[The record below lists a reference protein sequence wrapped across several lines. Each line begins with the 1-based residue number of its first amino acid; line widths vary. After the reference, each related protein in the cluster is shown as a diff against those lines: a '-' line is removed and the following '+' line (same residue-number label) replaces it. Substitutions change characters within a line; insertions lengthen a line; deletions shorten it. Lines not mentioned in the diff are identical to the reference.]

1 MQFKPD
7 KNKSS
12 AKDNKAKELKEPD
25 KVKPT
30 LKEVEERLS
39 QLAFEVENEGQ
50 NKALSVPAPG
60 QIAGAELSGKSLQPT
75 TKEGQVAAVKNTHI
89 NLYLFWGMVIFSIL
103 FANAPY
109 VGWLLM
115 PVNQFVVTVH
125 EMSHAVVTWLTGGA
139 VLGMTTVP
147 DGAGHGGLTH
157 SLGGIALFVNQAGY
171 LGTTFFGCLLIYLSQ
186 FPRLSRHLLTFMG
199 GAMIL
204 GALFFTLPGLI
215 NPGWFV
221 QSVMSLVI
229 EVLMGVAFIFAGRKL
244 KPALANLMILFLA
257 VQTALNSLELIW
269 ILVPHALGLSGSG
282 FTDATSL
289 AQVTMI
295 PAIFWSLS
303 WMFTSIVCLCLTL
316 RFTYGAFLFKGV
328 SKITT
333 AYVKPKKN

>member
-7 KNKSS
+7 KNKNS
-12 AKDNKAKELKEPD
+12 AGDNKAKGLKEPE

-39 QLAFEVENEGQ
+39 QLAAEVDNESQ
-50 NKALSVPAPG
+50 STALPSTVKSALAPD
-60 QIAGAELSGKSLQPT
+60 
-75 TKEGQVAAVKNTHI
+75 TKESQVAAVKNIHI
-89 NLYLFWGMVIFSIL
+89 NLYLFWGMVIFTVL

-109 VGWLLM
+109 INWLIM
-115 PVNQFVVTVH
+115 PVNQFVVTIH

-157 SLGGIALFVNQAGY
+157 SLGGMALFVDQAGY

-204 GALFFTLPGLI
+204 GALCFTLPGLI

-221 QSVMSLVI
+221 QSALSLVI
-229 EVLMGVAFIFAGRKL
+229 EVLMGLAFILAGRKL
-244 KPALANLMILFLA
+244 KPAFANLMILFLA

-282 FTDATSL
+282 FTDATNL
-289 AQVTMI
+289 ARATMI

-303 WMFTSIVCLCLTL
+303 WMFTSIVCLGLTL
-316 RFTYGAFLFKGV
+316 RFTYGAFLFKGM

>member
-12 AKDNKAKELKEPD
+12 AGENKAKGLKEPD

-39 QLAFEVENEGQ
+39 QLAAEVDNESQ
-50 NKALSVPAPG
+50 STALPSTVKSALAPD
-60 QIAGAELSGKSLQPT
+60 
-75 TKEGQVAAVKNTHI
+75 TKESQVAAVKNIHI
-89 NLYLFWGMVIFSIL
+89 NLYLFWGMVIFTVL

-109 VGWLLM
+109 INWLIM
-115 PVNQFVVTVH
+115 PVNQFVVTIH

-157 SLGGIALFVNQAGY
+157 SLGGMALFVDQAGY

-204 GALFFTLPGLI
+204 GALCFTLPGLI

-221 QSVMSLVI
+221 QSALSLVI
-229 EVLMGVAFIFAGRKL
+229 EVLMGLAFILAGRKL
-244 KPALANLMILFLA
+244 KPAFANLMILFLA

-282 FTDATSL
+282 FTDATNL
-289 AQVTMI
+289 ARATMI

-303 WMFTSIVCLCLTL
+303 WMFTSIVCLGLTL
-316 RFTYGAFLFKGV
+316 RFTYGAFLFKGM